1 MSHRPN
7 KKKKKR
13 KISRI
18 TNKPR
23 KNMSDETVNNKPEV
37 SLNDFAAIVR
47 IIDVASRRGAF
58 EGKELSSVGNV
69 RDKVETFLAFYA
81 PKPEGEDQTSV
92 EETPNE
98 SSDSDTT
105 GEK

>member
-18 TNKPR
+18 THKPR
-23 KNMSDETVNNKPEV
+23 KNMSDETVNKPEV
-37 SLNDFAAIVR
+37 TLNDFAAIIR

-92 EETPNE
+92 EETLDE